1 MSKNMR
7 NLVIAL
13 VAIVAV
19 VVIAVVL
26 VGQATT
32 TPDTADAGVAGVV
45 SGNISPADYTSQ
57 FVDVNT
63 PHLLLDVRTAEEFA
77 GGHLPNAVNI
87 PVEDLEARLSEI
99 PMGQPVVVYC
109 RSGNRSADAANI
121 LNRAGYT
128 QVLDLGGIIDWQAA
142 GYQVV
147 Q

>member
-1 MSKNMR
+1 MSKNTR

-13 VAIVAV
+13 VAIAAV
-19 VVIAVVL
+19 VVIAVVVL
-26 VGQATT
+26 NQPTN
-32 TPDTADAGVAGVV
+32 TPDTADAGIAGVV
-45 SGNISPADYTSQ
+45 SGNISPSNYTSQ

-63 PHLLLDVRTAEEFA
+63 PHLLLDVRTPQEFA
-77 GGHLPNAVNI
+77 GGHLANAVNI
-87 PVEDLEARLSEI
+87 PVEELEARLSEI

-109 RSGNRSADAANI
+109 RSGNRSADAASI